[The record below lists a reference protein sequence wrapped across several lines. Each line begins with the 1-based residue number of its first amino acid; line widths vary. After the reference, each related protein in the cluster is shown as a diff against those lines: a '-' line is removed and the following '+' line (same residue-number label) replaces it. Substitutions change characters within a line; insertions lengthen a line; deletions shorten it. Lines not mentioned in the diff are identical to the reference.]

1 MPNAFYAILQKR
13 LIVMSQTAKKFCSVL
28 LIAALLFS
36 CATAAFAEDA
46 QKNETPVIF
55 IAGFVS
61 TPTLDMETGDRV
73 FPPEGS
79 RVAEVFRQYA
89 WSMVKSVIARDYV
102 ALDSPLIN
110 AAYQIFNPIRC
121 DENGDPVNASTTTSF
136 VWPTGEEILAK
147 YDEHKGWTA
156 GDNIY
161 YSFDW
166 RLDIATLS
174 DQLHDFIEYVLGV
187 TGEEKVDI
195 IGSSMGACLLS
206 AYLDRYDYEYI
217 DKAIFLSG
225 AFQGASVCGEPFT
238 GRFSFD
244 TETLLAFLSSVT
256 GRDLKGELLDALID
270 GLYQAGV
277 VDGVVKI
284 ANNINKYAMQR
295 VYSEALSYIFGRI
308 PGFWALIP
316 YDLYDEAKENFVD
329 GIVTDVFYEKIDY
342 YHRIQGRVPE
352 IIREGL
358 GRGVQISIVSKYG
371 TSGIPAVPSQKNL
384 TDMIVDT
391 KYSSIGATT
400 ALINEPFP
408 EGTGQIVDDGHDRIS
423 PDRYIDASTCEFPDY
438 TWFVKNLKHTM
449 HPGSEYA
456 FFDALFALDE
466 QPTVD
471 TLERYP
477 QFLIF
482 TMEDEIEPLTAEN
495 DYAIVTA
502 PHRGETFFERF
513 RLFMQDYFR
522 IIRLL
527 FELLKE
533 SIKF

>member
-1 MPNAFYAILQKR
+1 MTPT
-13 LIVMSQTAKKFCSVL
+13 VKKL
-28 LIAALLFS
+28 LALLLAALLLFS
-36 CATAAFAEDA
+36 FAATAFAEDA
-46 QKNETPVIF
+46 RKNETPVIF

-79 RVAEVFRQYA
+79 RVAEVFKQYA

-136 VWPTGEEILAK
+136 VWPTEEEILAK
-147 YDEHKGWTA
+147 YDEQKGWTA
-156 GDNIY
+156 GTNIY

-166 RLDIATLS
+166 RLDIKTLS
-174 DQLHDFIEYVLGV
+174 EQLHDFIEYVVGV
-187 TGEEKVDI
+187 TGAERVDI

-206 AYLDRYDYEYI
+206 AYLDRYEYEYI

-225 AFQGASVCGEPFT
+225 AFQGASVCGEPFA
-238 GRFSFD
+238 GKFSFD
-244 TETLLAFLSSVT
+244 TETLIAFLSSVT
-256 GRDLKGELLDALID
+256 GRDVRGELLNALID

-277 VDGVVKI
+277 VDGVVNI
-284 ANNINKYAMQR
+284 ANNINEYAMQR

-316 YDLYDEAKENFVD
+316 YDLYDEAKESFID
-329 GIVTDVFYEKIDY
+329 GLVTDAFYEKIDY
-342 YHRIQGRVPE
+342 YHEIQGRVPE

-358 GRGVQISIVSKYG
+358 DRGVQISIVSKYG

-384 TDMIVDT
+384 TDMVVDT

-408 EGTGQIVDDGHDRIS
+408 EETEQIVDDGHDRIS

-438 TWFVKNLKHTM
+438 TWFIKNLKHTM
-449 HPGSEYA
+449 HPESEYA

-471 TLERYP
+471 TLEQYP

-495 DYAIVTA
+495 DYAIVTD
-502 PHRGETFFERF
+502 PYRGKTFFERF
-513 RLFMQDYFR
+513 KLLMQDYFR

-533 SIKF
+533 TIII